1 MLNIL
6 GTRQRSAV
14 GYQML
19 GDALKALRQRA
30 GLTQEALAE
39 RAGVSVR
46 GLRKLESGLVAGPR
60 RATLEALADALELT
74 GDGRDDFL
82 GGAGHSAVEGTG
94 HIPRQL
100 PPRLT
105 SFVGRTKEVE
115 LLDDAMAGVKSALTS
130 AAATSV
136 VTMSGLPGVGK
147 TALAVEWG
155 YRAASRFPDGQL
167 YLNLRGFDAKNEP
180 LTPEE
185 ALRVLLTSLGVPEA
199 KICHGFEAR
208 TGQYR
213 TLASA
218 KRILVILDN
227 VADSDQVRPLLP
239 AGEEGSAALVV
250 SRQRLPG
257 LVSEVGAVPVS
268 LGVLRPEESREL
280 ISLRLS
286 SNKETV
292 DVRTAE
298 LQPLIDLCS
307 GLPLALA
314 LVASRAQ
321 LDPETIPEYARMV
334 GTGNRRLSIFA
345 SDDGSTSFEKL
356 LLRSMDGLSEDA
368 RRCFVVLG
376 VGVSSEVSV
385 AELAS
390 LVGRRH
396 SEVRALAGELLD
408 ASLMQT
414 ASGGRLALH
423 DLIWQFVA
431 DQARS
436 DLSAGE
442 VSRCRKRLLDY
453 LIYGTVAATAKFA
466 PYRKQPDLSA
476 PADGVVVEEFTDSD
490 EAREWTGSVLN
501 GSLAAISHGVSWGLA
516 RETAWL
522 ADGIS
527 AYLDIQGRWEDLAM
541 AATAALRAGESLN
554 DPQIQ
559 ALAYR
564 RLAIAQG
571 RSGVLGPAAQSLRRV
586 LGFYSDCGDQEGEG
600 YAHRLL
606 GNILNEL
613 GQQEAALEHRRQ
625 ALRLFET
632 LGDEAA
638 QTRAL
643 NAVGWSHAQLGDFMV
658 ALDYCTRSAEMA
670 DLLKHS
676 RSVAAAWDSIGFIKH
691 AMRDLEGAAEAYER
705 ALVAWRDTGER
716 YYEAGTLERLGE
728 LRVDSGD
735 QRGAVDAWWSALV
748 FYEELGLSQ
757 ADGVRTRLSDLGD
770 RPDSAPRP
778 VGANAECAPTAST
791 GGSLLPPTGDRQI
804 A

>member
-1 MLNIL
+1 MRMLNPE
-6 GTRQRSAV
+6 GSSKETVV

-19 GDALKALRQRA
+19 GDFLKTLRQRA

-74 GDGRDDFL
+74 GDGRADFL
-82 GGAGHSAVEGTG
+82 GGVGHSAVKGTD
-94 HIPRQL
+94 HVPRQL
-100 PPRLT
+100 PPRLA

-115 LLDDAMAGVKSALTS
+115 ILDDAIAGVTSDLTS
-130 AAATSV
+130 AVATTV

-180 LTPEE
+180 LTPDE

-199 KICHGFEAR
+199 KICHGLEAR
-208 TGQYR
+208 SGQYR

-218 KRILVILDN
+218 MRILVILDN
-227 VADSDQVRPLLP
+227 AADSDQVRPLLP
-239 AGEEGSAALVV
+239 AGEGAAALVV

-280 ISLRLS
+280 ISSRLS
-286 SNKETV
+286 SNKGAGE
-292 DVRTAE
+292 VRFSQ
-298 LQPLIDLCS
+298 LQPLVDLCS

-314 LVASRAQ
+314 IVASRAQ
-321 LDPETIPEYARMV
+321 LDPDVISEYAMMA
-334 GTGNRRLSIFA
+334 GTDHRLSIFA
-345 SDDGSTSFEKL
+345 SGDGSTSLEKL

-368 RRCFVVLG
+368 RRCFVVIG
-376 VGVSSEVSV
+376 VGVSAEISV
-385 AELAS
+385 PELAS
-390 LVGRRH
+390 LFGRSH
-396 SEVRALAGELLD
+396 SEVRVLAGELLD
-408 ASLMQT
+408 ASLVQT

-431 DQARS
+431 DRARF
-436 DLSAGE
+436 DLSADE

-453 LIYGTVAATAKFA
+453 FIHGSGAATAQFA
-466 PYRKQPDLSA
+466 PYRKRPDLSV
-476 PADGVVVEEFTDSD
+476 PADGVVLEVFGSAD
-490 EAREWTGSVLN
+490 EARDWMASILS
-501 GSLAAISHGVSWGLA
+501 GSLAAVNHGTSWGFA
-516 RETAWL
+516 REAAWL
-522 ADGIS
+522 AEGIS
-527 AYLDIQGRWEDLAM
+527 AYLDIQGRWEDLARV
-541 AATAALRAGESLN
+541 ATAALRAGETLN

-571 RSGVLGPAAQSLRRV
+571 RAGELGLAARSLRRV
-586 LGFYSDCGDQEGEG
+586 LGFYSDCGDEEGEG

-606 GNILNEL
+606 GNILDEL
-613 GQQEAALEHRRQ
+613 GRQEDALMHRRQ
-625 ALRLFET
+625 ALRLFEA

-638 QTRAL
+638 QARAL
-643 NAVGWSHAQLGDFMV
+643 NAVGWSHAQLGAFVV

-691 AMRDLEGAAEAYER
+691 AMRDLEGAQVAYER
-705 ALVAWRDTGER
+705 SLAAWLETGER
-716 YYEAGTLERLGE
+716 YYQAKTLERLGE
-728 LRVDSGD
+728 VRIDADDHGGATDALR
-735 QRGAVDAWWSALV
+735 SALV

-757 ADGVRTRLSDLGD
+757 ADAVRIRLSDLAG
-770 RPDSAPRP
+770 RARLHDS
-778 VGANAECAPTAST
+778 
-791 GGSLLPPTGDRQI
+791 
-804 A
+804 

>member
-1 MLNIL
+1 M
-6 GTRQRSAV
+6 
-14 GYQML
+14 
-19 GDALKALRQRA
+19 
-30 GLTQEALAE
+30 TQEALAE
-39 RAGVSVR
+39 RARMSVR
-46 GLRKLESGLVAGPR
+46 GLRKLEADRVASPR

-74 GDGRDDFL
+74 GAGRADFL
-82 GGAGHSAVEGTG
+82 LGGDHVGERSADMRMA

-100 PPRLT
+100 PPRLG
-105 SFVGRTKEVE
+105 SFVGRSKEVDI
-115 LLDDAMAGVKSALTS
+115 LDDAVAGATTDRGSS
-130 AAATSV
+130 AATV

-155 YRAASRFPDGQL
+155 HRSASHFPDGQL

-180 LTPEE
+180 LSPDD

-199 KICHGFEAR
+199 KICHGLEAR
-208 TGQYR
+208 IGQYR
-213 TLASA
+213 TAASA
-218 KRILVILDN
+218 MQIMVILDN

-239 AGEEGSAALVV
+239 SGAGSAALVV
-250 SRQRLPG
+250 SRKRLPG
-257 LVSEVGAVPVS
+257 LVAEVGAVPVA
-268 LGVLRPEESREL
+268 LGVLRPAEAREL

-286 SNKETV
+286 NKGVAET
-292 DVRTAE
+292 TTSY
-298 LQPLIDLCS
+298 LQPLVDLCS

-321 LDPETIPEYARMV
+321 FDPDAIPEYATMA
-334 GTGNRRLSIFA
+334 GIDGDRLSIFA
-345 SDDGSTSFEKL
+345 SGDGSTSFEKL

-368 RRCFVVLG
+368 RRCFVVIG

-390 LVGRRH
+390 LFGRGH
-396 SEVRALAGELLD
+396 SEVRVLAGELLD
-408 ASLMQT
+408 ASLVQT

-431 DQARS
+431 DRAHS
-436 DLSAGE
+436 DLSADE

-453 LIYGTVAATAKFA
+453 FIHGTGAATAQYA
-466 PYRKQPDLSA
+466 PYRKRPSLSV
-476 PADGVVVEEFTDSD
+476 PADGVVLEAFGTAD
-490 EAREWTGSVLN
+490 EARDWMASILSE
-501 GSLAAISHGVSWGLA
+501 SLAAVDHGTSWGFA
-516 RETAWL
+516 REAAWL
-522 ADGIS
+522 AEGIS
-527 AYLDIQGRWEDLAM
+527 AYLDIQGRWEDLATV
-541 AATAALRAGESLN
+541 ATAALRAGESLN

-571 RSGVLGPAAQSLRRV
+571 RTGELGLAARSLRRV
-586 LGFYSDCGDQEGEG
+586 LGFYSDCGDEEGEG

-632 LGDEAA
+632 LGDEGA
-638 QTRAL
+638 QCRAL

-658 ALDYCTRSAEMA
+658 ALDFCLRSAEMA

-691 AMRDLEGAAEAYER
+691 ATRDFEGAEEAYER
-705 ALVAWRDTGER
+705 SLTAWRDTGER
-716 YYEAGTLERLGE
+716 YYEAGTLVRLGE
-728 LRVDSGD
+728 LRVDSD
-735 QRGAVDAWWSALV
+735 DKRGAVDALRSALV

-770 RPDSAPRP
+770 RSDSTPRP
-778 VGANAECAPTAST
+778 VGADAERAPTAST

-804 A
+804 V

>member
-1 MLNIL
+1 MI
-6 GTRQRSAV
+6 
-14 GYQML
+14 
-19 GDALKALRQRA
+19 GDALRSLRQDA

-39 RAGVSVR
+39 RAGMSVR
-46 GLRKLESGLVAGPR
+46 GLRKLEASLVASPR
-60 RATLEALADALELT
+60 RATLEALADALDLT
-74 GDGRDDFL
+74 GDPRSIFVRGQDPGRKRT
-82 GGAGHSAVEGTG
+82 ATSSAAWV
-94 HIPRQL
+94 PRQL

-105 SFVGRTKEVE
+105 CFVGRTTEMTV
-115 LLDDAMAGVKSALTS
+115 LDEALSNVTIPPGS
-130 AAATSV
+130 PRATSV
-136 VTMSGLPGVGK
+136 VTLSGPPGVGK
-147 TALAVEWG
+147 TALATEWG
-155 YRAASRFPDGQL
+155 HRATSLFPDGQL
-167 YLNLRGFDAKNEP
+167 YINLRGFDVKNAP
-180 LTPEE
+180 LSADE
-185 ALRVLLTSLGVPEA
+185 ALWVLLTSLGVPDADVRAGLES
-199 KICHGFEAR
+199 R
-208 TGQYR
+208 VGQYR
-213 TLASA
+213 TQIS
-218 KRILVILDN
+218 KTRTLVILDN
-227 VADSDQVRPLLP
+227 AANSDQVRPLVP
-239 AGEEGSAALVV
+239 AGEGSAALVT
-250 SRQRLPG
+250 SRQRLTG
-257 LVSEVGAVPVS
+257 LVAEVGALPISV
-268 LGVLRPEESREL
+268 GMLRPDESLEL
-280 ISLRLS
+280 ISSRLS
-286 SNKETV
+286 LGTG
-292 DVRTAE
+292 TAE
-298 LQPLIDLCS
+298 SDAASMQPLVDICS

-314 LVASRAQ
+314 IVASRAQ
-321 LDPETIPEYARMV
+321 FEPEVVADHATTDPRSARGM
-334 GTGNRRLSIFA
+334 SIV
-345 SDDGSTSFEKL
+345 STADRAMSFDAL
-356 LLRSMDGLSEDA
+356 LLGSMAALSDAARTCLVSIGLGATSELSLAEIASLCGCDRTDA
-368 RRCFVVLG
+368 RARV
-376 VGVSSEVSV
+376 E
-385 AELAS
+385 EL
-390 LVGRRH
+390 V
-396 SEVRALAGELLD
+396 D
-408 ASLMQT
+408 ASLIQT
-414 ASGGRLALH
+414 VGARFVLH
-423 DLIWQFVA
+423 DLIWAFVV
-431 DQARS
+431 DRARS
-436 DLSAGE
+436 CIASDEAE
-442 VSRCRKRLLDY
+442 MRRKRLLEY
-453 LIYGTVAATAKFA
+453 LIHGTVAATATFA
-466 PYRKQPDLSA
+466 PYWKRPDLSA
-476 PADGVVVEEFTDSD
+476 PADGVVVEEFTDSG
-490 EAREWTGSVLN
+490 EAREWMGSVLN

-541 AATAALRAGESLN
+541 AATAALRAGDSLN

-571 RSGVLGPAAQSLRRV
+571 RTGELGLAAQSLRRV
-586 LGFYSDCGDQEGEG
+586 LGFYSDNGDQEGEG

-613 GQQEAALEHRRQ
+613 GEQEAALDHRRQ

-716 YYEAGTLERLGE
+716 YYEAETLVRLGE

-735 QRGAVDAWWSALV
+735 QRGAVDALRSALV

-778 VGANAECAPTAST
+778 AGADAECAPTAST
-791 GGSLLPPTGDRQI
+791 SGSLVPPKDNRQT